1 MKYKLTF
8 NLLLVILRKKE
19 GAKPIGIEILTQLN
33 Q

>member
-8 NLLLVILRKKE
+8 NLLLVIVRKTRGKTHWN
-19 GAKPIGIEILTQLN
+19 EIMTQLN